1 MLVASLLFAVLA
13 ADKPWQKQDED
24 DGLLLEAQAVEGS
37 PYQNLRVTG
46 HSTASVDVFAKAWW
60 GKAQDTSANS
70 SISSRE
76 VLLDEENERRF
87 YDVVHVPVASD
98 RDYVLHVVKSKNE
111 ETGVV
116 TIKFTSVSDERKPIT
131 PQRVRMKVESLVVFT
146 PDPAGG
152 SNVVYTVFTDI
163 GGSLPAIFAR
173 GPTRKGTLEFAKELR
188 RRAQAAG
195 TPTTK

>member
-1 MLVASLLFAVLA
+1 MLVASLVVAVLA
-13 ADKPWQKQDED
+13 AEPPWQRQDEE
-24 DGLLLEAQAVEGS
+24 DGLLLDAQAVEGS

-46 HSTASVDVFAKAWW
+46 HSTANADVFARAWW
-60 GKAQDTSANS
+60 GKASDTSANS
-70 SISSRE
+70 SISKRE

-87 YDVVHVPVASD
+87 YDIVHVPVASD

-111 ETGVV
+111 ETGVI
-116 TIKFTSVSDERKPIT
+116 TIKFTSVADERKPVT
-131 PQRVRMKVESLVVFT
+131 PARVRMKVESLVVFT

-163 GGSLPAIFAR
+163 GGSLPAFFAR

-188 RRAQAAG
+188 RRAQ
-195 TPTTK
+195 TPAPATP